1 MTSTARTTRSTFAN
15 STAKSRLSSEQTTS
29 FREVLIFKALERI
42 NCLQHAPDSPWS
54 PDLLVLTRSFAQR
67 RERAEVGLAAK
78 RSFLAGSQSSLFS
91 PESRR
96 RFTQRS
102 DDAQHRS
109 HKPVARLT
117 PVGETNEIVSRLIAE
132 GVELPAEGPP
142 LDVEKLFSL
151 VDQLCH
157 WNGIFRRLLL
167 FDIHSTI
174 MANYHHDQDAGSDS
188 R

>member
-1 MTSTARTTRSTFAN
+1 MKGRSRSGATLHFVKRGE
-15 STAKSRLSSEQTTS
+15 SI
-29 FREVLIFKALERI
+29 LITDR
-42 NCLQHAPDSPWS
+42 N
-54 PDLLVLTRSFAQR
+54 
-67 RERAEVGLAAK
+67 
-78 RSFLAGSQSSLFS
+78 
-91 PESRR
+91 
-96 RFTQRS
+96 
-102 DDAQHRS
+102 
-109 HKPVARLT
+109 KPVAQLT